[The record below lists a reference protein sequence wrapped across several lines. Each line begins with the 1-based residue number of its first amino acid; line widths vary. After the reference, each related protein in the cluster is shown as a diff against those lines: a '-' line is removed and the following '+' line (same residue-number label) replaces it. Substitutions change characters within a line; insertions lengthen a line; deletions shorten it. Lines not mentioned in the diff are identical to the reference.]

1 MYKLT
6 DTTTIIRI
14 TDKASIPNDPANTD
28 YAEYL
33 EWVEAGN
40 TATAADAIP
49 DPTYQE
55 NRVAEYPPIGDQL
68 DLLYKDMLA
77 DKGDK
82 TGAWFT
88 AVKTVKDKYP
98 KP

>member
-6 DTTTIIRI
+6 DSDSIIRI
-14 TDKASIPNDPANTD
+14 ADKAHIPNDPANTD
-28 YAEYL
+28 YANYL

-55 NRVAEYPPIGDQL
+55 NRVAEYPPVADYL
-68 DLLYKDMLA
+68 DGIVKA
-77 DKGDK
+77 DDLQVQKYIDDCQ
-82 TGAWFT
+82 A
-88 AVKTVKDKYP
+88 VKDKYP
-98 KP
+98 KE

>member
-6 DTTTIIRI
+6 NTETIIRI
-14 TDKASIPNDPANTD
+14 ADKASIPADPANTD
-28 YAEYL
+28 YANYL

-55 NRVAEYPPIGDQL
+55 NRVKEYPPIGDQL
-68 DLLYKDMLA
+68 DDIYHNGLTKWKA
-77 DKGDK
+77 
-82 TGAWFT
+82 T
-88 AVKTVKDKYP
+88 VKVIKDKYP
-98 KP
+98 KE

>member
-6 DTTTIIRI
+6 DSNSIIRI
-14 TDKASIPNDPANTD
+14 ADKAHIPNDPANTD
-28 YAEYL
+28 YANYL

-68 DLLYKDMLA
+68 DALYHAGVFPAAM
-77 DKGDK
+77 
-82 TGAWFT
+82 T
-88 AVKTVKDKYP
+88 ASIKAIKDKYP
-98 KP
+98 K

>member
-6 DTTTIIRI
+6 DTDSIIRI
-14 TDKASIPNDPANTD
+14 ADKASIPNDPANSD

-33 EWVEAGN
+33 EWVADGN

-55 NRVAEYPPIGDQL
+55 NRVKEYPPIGDQL

>member
-6 DTTTIIRI
+6 NTDSIIRI
-14 TDKASIPNDPANTD
+14 ADKASIPADPANTD
-28 YAEYL
+28 YANYL

-55 NRVAEYPPIGDQL
+55 NRVKEYPPIGDQL
-68 DLLYKDMLA
+68 DDIYHNGLTKWKA
-77 DKGDK
+77 TIK
-82 TGAWFT
+82 
-88 AVKTVKDKYP
+88 VIKDKYP
-98 KP
+98 KG

>member
-6 DTTTIIRI
+6 NTDSIIRI
-14 TDKASIPNDPANTD
+14 SDKASIPNDPANTD

-55 NRVAEYPPIGDQL
+55 NRVAEYPSIGDQL
-68 DLLYKDMLA
+68 DDIYHN
-77 DKGDK
+77 GI
-82 TGAWFT
+82 TAWKAT
-88 AVKTVKDKYP
+88 IKVIKDKYP
-98 KP
+98 KE

>member
-6 DTTTIIRI
+6 NTDSIIRI
-14 TDKASIPNDPANTD
+14 SDGAFIPNDPANTD

-33 EWVEAGN
+33 EWVADGN

-55 NRVAEYPPIGDQL
+55 NRVKEYPPIGDQL
-68 DLLYKDMLA
+68 DDIYHNGLTKWKA
-77 DKGDK
+77 TIK
-82 TGAWFT
+82 
-88 AVKTVKDKYP
+88 VIKDKYP
-98 KP
+98 KE

>member
-14 TDKASIPNDPANTD
+14 ADGASIPADPANSD
-28 YAEYL
+28 YANYL
-33 EWVEAGN
+33 EWVADGN

-55 NRVAEYPPIGDQL
+55 NRVAEYPSIGDQL
-68 DLLYKDMLA
+68 DDIYHNGLTKWKA
-77 DKGDK
+77 NIK
-82 TGAWFT
+82 
-88 AVKTVKDKYP
+88 VIKDKYP
-98 KP
+98 KG

>member
-14 TDKASIPNDPANTD
+14 ADGASIPNDPANTD
-28 YAEYL
+28 YANYL

-68 DLLYKDMLA
+68 DALYHAGVFPAAM
-77 DKGDK
+77 
-82 TGAWFT
+82 T
-88 AVKTVKDKYP
+88 ASIKAIKDKYP
-98 KP
+98 K

>member
-6 DTTTIIRI
+6 DTTTIIRLA
-14 TDKASIPNDPANTD
+14 DSASIPNDPANTD

-55 NRVAEYPPIGDQL
+55 NRVSEYPPIGDQL
-68 DLLYKDMLA
+68 DALYHAGVFPDAMAASIKA
-77 DKGDK
+77 I
-82 TGAWFT
+82 
-88 AVKTVKDKYP
+88 KDKYP
-98 KP
+98 K

>member
-6 DTTTIIRI
+6 NTDSIIRI
-14 TDKASIPNDPANTD
+14 ADGAFIPNDPANTD
-28 YAEYL
+28 YANYL

-55 NRVAEYPPIGDQL
+55 NRVAEYPSIGDQL
-68 DLLYKDMLA
+68 DALYHAGVFPDEMAASIKA
-77 DKGDK
+77 I
-82 TGAWFT
+82 
-88 AVKTVKDKYP
+88 KDKYP
-98 KP
+98 K